1 MASGR
6 GIRPPLVVALVGA
19 GMLLALTFP
28 LLAVWAVEAFGAR
41 AAGAGVFALG
51 LAGFALSLRG
61 EGVARVPGFGPALR
75 GCVLV
80 LPGLAALTGDARFLQ
95 LVPAA
100 IEALLSAVFVG
111 SLAGGGSILQKA
123 ALVLEPFAPDF
134 IGPYCRKATLAFA
147 GLFALQAIALVALA
161 LAAPGPGWA
170 ARASLLVWAPT
181 LVATALEF
189 AVRKAWFRHYGDGL
203 VDRALRR
210 LLPPENTA
218 RGRRSLEYIRRRRRE
233 LGLPLP

>member
-1 MASGR
+1 MLA
-6 GIRPPLVVALVGA
+6 ALA
-19 GMLLALTFP
+19 FP
-28 LLAVWAVEAFGAR
+28 LLAMWALDAFGAR
-41 AAGAGVFALG
+41 AAGAGIFALG
-51 LAGFALSLRG
+51 LAGFALSLGRTP
-61 EGVARVPGFGPALR
+61 VPGFGPAPRAL
-75 GCVLV
+75 VLA
-80 LPGLAALTGDARFLQ
+80 LPGLTAFSGDARFLQ

-100 IEALLSAVFVG
+100 IEALLCAVFLG

-123 ALVLEPFAPDF
+123 ALTLEPFAPDF

-147 GLFALQAIALVALA
+147 ALFAVQAVALVGLALVAK
-161 LAAPGPGWA
+161 GPGWA

-210 LLPPENTA
+210 LMPPENTT
-218 RGRRSLEYIRRRRRE
+218 RGRRSLDYIRQKRVE
-233 LGLPLP
+233 LGLPPP